1 MLLITPNQ
9 MPLCS
14 FLEELSTIANK
25 IGGMMLISLL
35 FLTHIAIMIAKY
47 IKDSIKPGKHQKIKL
62 PLTSQSM
69 LKNIQLH
76 KLLLQ
81 VILWEEPQLTTVLHG
96 YLVMIITTLFILLD
110 NQESV
115 MTNSL
120 NGSKRYILTIIT
132 ELLMDKTQY
141 HTFHQ
146 FLMDFYTHILKFS
159 IKITQLLK
167 LFVMEM
173 KTDTAL
179 INGNFQMLN
188 TLMTICGI

>member
-1 MLLITPNQ
+1 MSLITPNQ

-35 FLTHIAIMIAKY
+35 FLTHIAIIIAKY

>member
-35 FLTHIAIMIAKY
+35 FLTHIAIIIAKY

>member
-1 MLLITPNQ
+1 MSLITPNQ